1 MVILLDED
9 VYDKIRKS
17 NVSTDLS
24 GRYVIAH
31 RGTEYDSIELPIED
45 TENNMGL
52 PIELSEVHCA
62 KSYVVT
68 DNEGGTDGDDPVEL
82 SCERCDSLEEAIT
95 AMVRGVEDKT
105 EVAFYT
111 ELCADYGDHID
122 GIARWCHPSRFED
135 GKQWF

>member
-1 MVILLDED
+1 MTIN
-9 VYDKIRKS
+9 DKISKS
-17 NVSTDLS
+17 NVSTDLT

-31 RGTEYDSIELPIED
+31 RGTEYDFIELPIVD
-45 TENNMGL
+45 TKNNMGL
-52 PIELSEVHCA
+52 PIELTEIHGA

-82 SCERCDSLEEAIT
+82 SSERCDTLEEAIN
-95 AMVRGVEDKT
+95 AMVREVEGKT
-105 EVAFYT
+105 EVTFYT

-122 GIARWCHPSRFED
+122 GIARWCHPSRFDD

>member
-1 MVILLDED
+1 MIIFLGED
-9 VYDKIRKS
+9 VYDKIRASVAPK
-17 NVSTDLS
+17 DLS

-31 RGTEYDSIELPIED
+31 RGTEHDFIELPIED

-52 PIELSEVHCA
+52 PIYLTEVRGA

-82 SCERCDSLEEAIT
+82 SCERCDTLEEAIN
-95 AMVRGVEDKT
+95 AMVRGVEGKA

-111 ELCADYGDHID
+111 ELCADYGDHIE

>member
-1 MVILLDED
+1 MVIFLDED

-31 RGTEYDSIELPIED
+31 RGTKYDFIELPIED

-52 PIELSEVHCA
+52 PIELTEVHCA
-62 KSYVVT
+62 ESYVVT

-82 SCERCDSLEEAIT
+82 SCERCDTLAEAIN
-95 AMVRGVEDKT
+95 AMVRGVEGNGDVT
-105 EVAFYT
+105 FYT

-122 GIARWCHPSRFED
+122 GIARWCHPARFED